1 MLDFKDG
8 IYISERRVSMP
19 VLPSPQQNH
28 LLAALSAEVQRRL
41 FSYLELVLMPLLGK
55 VLYESV

>member
-1 MLDFKDG
+1 
-8 IYISERRVSMP
+8 MP